1 MGWVVMGS
9 RPCVFIRDSY
19 EKGKRHVRD
28 IKTYQVRSYSP
39 MTPAVWGRG
48 VGQSLTKERRVA
60 VARPEFIRDTS
71 NFRRSTAAGAR
82 STPTG

>member
-28 IKTYQVRSYSP
+28 IKAYQVQKDRQLDK
-39 MTPAVWGRG
+39 M
-48 VGQSLTKERRVA
+48 GQVSLGLFIYAGPDGTK
-60 VARPEFIRDTS
+60 S
-71 NFRRSTAAGAR
+71 LK
-82 STPTG
+82 

>member
-28 IKTYQVRSYSP
+28 IKTYQVRGHSHDFSP
-39 MTPAVWGRG
+39 DGG
-48 VGQSLTKERRVA
+48 LVG
-60 VARPEFIRDTS
+60 PW
-71 NFRRSTAAGAR
+71 
-82 STPTG
+82 